1 MLNVKDI
8 AVRYGGVTAL
18 REVSLEIKA
27 KEIVTV
33 IGSNGAGKSTLLK
46 AISGVVPVSEGTISF
61 EESLIN
67 NVPSYRRVGMG
78 IGYIPEGREIFGPL
92 SVMDNLLLGAY
103 GTHNGN
109 LWRLLG
115 DIKWFSRRKDIGE
128 SLEYVFSLFPRLKE
142 RQKQV
147 AGSLSG
153 GEQQMLALGRALMG
167 KPRLLILDEPSL
179 GLAPNIVREIM
190 QLLKRLR
197 EGGMAVLLVE
207 QDAVASL
214 KVADNAVVLERGRV
228 TLQGTAKDIM
238 KDDRVRQAYLGKSV
252 A

>member
-1 MLNVKDI
+1 MLSVNNI
-8 AVRYGGVTAL
+8 AVHYGHVTAL
-18 REVSLEIKA
+18 REVSLSIGA
-27 KEIVTV
+27 KEILTV

-46 AISGVVPVSEGTISF
+46 AISGIVPVSEGTISF

-78 IGYIPEGREIFGPL
+78 IGYIPEGREIFSPL
-92 SVMDNLLLGAY
+92 SALDNLLLGAY
-103 GTHNGN
+103 STHNGN
-109 LWRLLG
+109 LWHTLG
-115 DIKWFSRRKDIGE
+115 DVNWFSRRKDIKE

-153 GEQQMLALGRALMG
+153 GEQQMLAIGRALMG
-167 KPRLLILDEPSL
+167 KPKLLILDEPSL

-190 QLLKRLR
+190 QLLKMLR
-197 EGGMAVLLVE
+197 EDGMAVLLVE

-214 KVADNAVVLERGRV
+214 KIADNAVVLERGRV
-228 TLQGTAKDIM
+228 TIQGTAKDIM
-238 KDDRVRQAYLGKSV
+238 KDDRVRQAYLGRSV